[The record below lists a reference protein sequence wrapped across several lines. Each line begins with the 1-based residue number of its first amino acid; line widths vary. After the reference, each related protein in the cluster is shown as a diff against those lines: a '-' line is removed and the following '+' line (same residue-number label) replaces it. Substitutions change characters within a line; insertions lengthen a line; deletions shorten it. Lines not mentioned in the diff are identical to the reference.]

1 MRKITNI
8 GVLVLLAALPTSL
21 NASQQALD
29 RHHEK
34 TWEGT
39 LTAVDTQDNTV
50 KGEHWGATR
59 TFHLG
64 NNCIVVVI
72 DKKEAALSDLRAGE
86 KVRIHYQN
94 AEGVFVADH
103 IAERALRYDGTVK
116 AVDSRAGTIT
126 MAEAALY
133 QPFRAPETFRAAGDC
148 KVILANGDH
157 GTLADV
163 RPGDRVTVVYELP
176 DGSRVAFRIRERSS
190 GFVGTLD
197 AIDLPT
203 RTVKAKKLSVEKTFN
218 LADQC
223 QIVADNQHREH
234 LRDLVLGKEYRF
246 IYRNVDGINVLDEI
260 APAQETRSSET
271 ASAN

>member
-1 MRKITNI
+1 MRNI
-8 GVLVLLAALPTSL
+8 MNVGILVLLAALPSSVR
-21 NASQQALD
+21 ASQQALGKL
-29 RHHEK
+29 HEK

-50 KGEHWGATR
+50 KGKHLGATQ

-64 NNCIVVVI
+64 NNCVIAAI
-72 DKKEAALSDLRAGE
+72 DKKEATLSDLRTGE

-94 AEGVFVADH
+94 AEGVFVADR

-116 AVDSRAGTIT
+116 AVDPKAGTMT

-148 KVILANGDH
+148 KVFLANGDH

-163 RPGDRVTVVYELP
+163 RPGDRVTVIYELP
-176 DGSRVAFRIRERSS
+176 GGSRVAFRIRERSS
-190 GFVGTLD
+190 DFVGMLD
-197 AIDLPT
+197 AIDLPA

-218 LADQC
+218 LADRC
-223 QIVADNQHREH
+223 QIVADNQHKEH
-234 LRDLVLGKEYRF
+234 LRDLVVGKQYRF

-260 APAQETRSSET
+260 APAQEAPSAET
-271 ASAN
+271 ASAK